1 MIKFFRK
8 IRQNLLTENKT
19 GKYFKYA
26 IGEIA
31 LVVIG
36 ILIAL
41 QINNWNEEK
50 KLESERKE
58 LISEL
63 LIDFNK
69 TNEHLN
75 SSSKFLNEISI
86 KMNLFFTDIYKEKKE
101 LPLDSIQSL
110 VFSFVNSS
118 DFSANLTTYNNAS
131 SSGKLSLIQN
141 KQLQY
146 LFSDFFDSYNIY
158 KKINEIDYNNFFTGT
173 FWELKKEIG
182 SLTILF
188 NHKEYEKTHHKKIT
202 YNDYLDLLNSK
213 LVFIT
218 LENRKTSV
226 SNLIYSINNM
236 LEINEKIITEL
247 NNSL

>member
-8 IRQNLLTENKT
+8 IRQNLVMNNKT

-26 IGEIA
+26 IGEIV

-50 KLESERKE
+50 KLNSERKE
-58 LISEL
+58 LISDL
-63 LIDFNK
+63 LIDFKK

-75 SSSKFLNEISI
+75 SSSKFLNNINN
-86 KMNLFFTDIYKEKKE
+86 KMNLFFKDFYQEKKE
-101 LPLDSIQSL
+101 LPIDSIQNL
-110 VFSFVNSS
+110 VFAFVNSS

-131 SSGKLSLIQN
+131 SSGKISLIQN

-146 LFSDFFDSYNIY
+146 LFSDFFDSFNIY
-158 KKINEIDYNNFFTGT
+158 KKINKIDYNNFFTGT

-188 NHKEYEKTHHKKIT
+188 NHKEYEKSHHKKVT
-202 YNDYLDLLNSK
+202 YKEYIDLLNSK
-213 LVFIT
+213 IVFIT

-236 LEINEKIITEL
+236 LEINEKIIIEL
-247 NNSL
+247 NNTL